1 MEQER
6 NEFSHDQDNRIQK
19 LYHDVNINTIFN
31 KSKLRNLKNKF
42 VKYVNYITKYEKNVI
57 QPALL
62 EYQKIEDD
70 AHKKLNRVK
79 FFYLHNPTPENL
91 EKRKALF
98 PIFRKAEDECGKLK
112 CIAAGFHVSKD
123 DIHSKINEI
132 NKQQHNIYKHYRKCS
147 HCKNMNMVTTC
158 GCKSEHKLCSDCS
171 YDITEC
177 PVCEEDLGLQH
188 CDICYEYKK
197 ELVDTGCENKHQTCK
212 ECLDKIYKNKKRRG
226 LDHNIR
232 NGYHRDSE
240 PYYFKYKCPFCR
252 GVVNIECGRD
262 EYYNNYND
270 DDDDFGYADYESD
283 EEFWRRD
290 GERDVE
296 EDRSESRREPVDP
309 HPAPDYLMENGEDY
323 RDYLQDMADDRRENR
338 RDRRE
343 R

>member
-70 AHKKLNRVK
+70 AHNKWNRVK

-212 ECLDKIYKNKKRRG
+212 ECLDKIIRKNNSFERVV
-226 LDHNIR
+226 
-232 NGYHRDSE
+232 
-240 PYYFKYKCPFCR
+240 CPFCR
-252 GVVNIECGRD
+252 GYCS
-262 EYYNNYND
+262 YC
-270 DDDDFGYADYESD
+270 SK
-283 EEFWRRD
+283 
-290 GERDVE
+290 
-296 EDRSESRREPVDP
+296 DP
-309 HPAPDYLMENGEDY
+309 LPAPDYLMENGEDY
-323 RDYLQDMADDRRENR
+323 RDYLQDMADDRRESR

>member
-70 AHKKLNRVK
+70 AHNKWNRVK

-91 EKRKALF
+91 EKRKVLF

-212 ECLDKIYKNKKRRG
+212 ECLDKIIRKN
-226 LDHNIR
+226 NV
-232 NGYHRDSE
+232 
-240 PYYFKYKCPFCR
+240 CPFCR
-252 GVVNIECGRD
+252 
-262 EYYNNYND
+262 
-270 DDDDFGYADYESD
+270 DYCSK
-283 EEFWRRD
+283 
-290 GERDVE
+290 
-296 EDRSESRREPVDP
+296 EPVDP

-323 RDYLQDMADDRRENR
+323 RDYLQDMADDRRESR